1 MYLLEAVLI
10 RAVLFFFVR
19 FRVEGQ
25 ENIPASGALLV
36 VCNHLGVADPPILG
50 VSLKRRALFMAKEEL
65 FRNFFFR
72 FAVTQFGAFPVYR
85 GGSGRQALRRAHEV
99 LAKGNT
105 LVMFPEGQRSRTGR
119 LGPGM
124 PGAALVA
131 YHNKCMILPVG
142 IEGTEVI
149 RGLRWLARRPRVC
162 LKIGKPFRLSEDSRS
177 LSREQ
182 LQAHCDRIMAEI
194 SHLVAER
201 YRSP

>member
-1 MYLLEAVLI
+1 MYLLEAALI
-10 RAVLFFFVR
+10 RAVLFLFVS
-19 FRVEGQ
+19 FRIEGR
-25 ENIPASGALLV
+25 ENVPAHGALLV
-36 VCNHLGVADPPILG
+36 VCNHLSVADPPILG
-50 VSLKRRALFMAKEEL
+50 VSLKRRTRFMAKEEL
-65 FRNFFFR
+65 FRNIFFR

-85 GGSGRQALRRAHEV
+85 GSSGRQALRRAHEV
-99 LAKGNT
+99 LEKGNA

-131 YHNKCMILPVG
+131 YHNRCMILPVG

-149 RGLRWLARRPRVC
+149 KGLRWLVKRPEVC

-182 LQAHCDRIMAEI
+182 LQVHCDRIMTEI
-194 SHLVAER
+194 SQLVAER
-201 YRSP
+201 YRSH